1 MEFLRE
7 HRNGVT
13 LAVKVIP
20 NASRSELRL
29 DEGRRLIARL
39 AAPPLEGKANRELI
53 KIIAKTFRIPQ
64 GSIEILQGK
73 SGREKVV
80 LLVGAERQSVS
91 DLLVRTLRETE

>member
-1 MEFLRE
+1 MEFIRE
-7 HRNGVT
+7 HRNGIT

-29 DEGRRLIARL
+29 DEGRLIARL
-39 AAPPLEGKANRELI
+39 AAPPLEGKANRELV

-73 SGREKVV
+73 TGREKVV
-80 LLVGAERQSVS
+80 LIVGAERQSVS
-91 DLLVRTLRETE
+91 DLLVRITGGTE